1 MNTSGSDPY
10 SPVHLQDRTL
20 VTCQVKVKRPD
31 ATEVE
36 NTSPELHL
44 D

>member
-1 MNTSGSDPY
+1 MNTSGSDPN
-10 SPVHLQDRTL
+10 SPVHLQDTL

-36 NTSPELHL
+36 NTWPELHL